1 VDEVEFGRYRL
12 LSVIGEGGMGKV
24 YRAHDTLM
32 DRDVAIKV
40 SPPELAADSARASR
54 WAGNGAE
61 RRCWSP
67 KTPNPDK
74 RARAAIGPQLGA
86 PFDFLLANGLFL
98 ILISWLG
105 HNNLEPDAACPFL
118 T

>member
-1 VDEVEFGRYRL
+1 VDEVKFGRYRL
-12 LSVIGEGGMGKV
+12 LSVIGEGGM
-24 YRAHDTLM
+24 M

-40 SPPELAADSARASR
+40 LPPELATDSARASR

-67 KTPNPDK
+67 KTPNPK
-74 RARAAIGPQLGA
+74 RARAAIWPQLGA
-86 PFDFLLANGLFL
+86 QFGFLLANGLFL

-105 HNNLEPDAACPFL
+105 HSNLEPDAACPFL